1 MLQKILKILWAV
13 FLFTFPF
20 SVRFV
25 VYEQASYRF
34 GNFNPWVTGFVYL
47 PEVLL
52 GVIFVL
58 WLILNVR
65 RFTVDVW
72 QKYKILFVFLFLFLL
87 NAMVV
92 TLLRGDAVLLGFF
105 LLRVAEA
112 AIVYLLVKGEVL
124 PIKTTVTVLLS
135 GALFQIVLGY
145 LQWYL
150 NHSLG
155 LSILGEQAIGGD
167 VLGVAKNDLSEGV
180 KQIRPYGTF
189 LHPNILAAYLMA
201 ILFISLNHIKGSKL
215 TFWLI
220 ALTAGIW
227 FTGSRAA
234 AIATIACFGLLVL
247 LTYIKDIKNR
257 KSIILGLLL
266 LLAVANVWIFTYSGA
281 IRTGDAS
288 WQERINQNL
297 ISRSIVVAQPLGVGV
312 SNFTLEME
320 NFASEKLMPWE
331 FQPVHNTYFLVMN
344 EVGIQGLLILLAA
357 MVLFFWKYWKGQ
369 YMLPLMSLILIAPF
383 DHYLW
388 DSFAGMILIAIV
400 LASFRMEQEETPV
413 S

>member
-1 MLQKILKILWAV
+1 MRKLIQILWGV

-20 SVRFV
+20 SVRFL

-47 PEVLL
+47 PEILL
-52 GVIFVL
+52 GIIFVL

-65 RFTVDVW
+65 RAAWSVLRE
-72 QKYKILFVFLFLFLL
+72 YKILFVFLFLFLL
-87 NAMVV
+87 NAAVV
-92 TLLRGDAVLLGFF
+92 TLLKGDAILLGFF
-105 LLRVAEA
+105 LLRIIEV
-112 AIVYLLVKGEVL
+112 AIVYLLVADEVL
-124 PIKTTVTVLLS
+124 PVQTTVTILLS

-145 LQWYL
+145 LQWRL

-155 LSILGEQAIGGD
+155 LSILGEQAVSGD
-167 VLGVAKNDLSEGV
+167 VLGVAKNDLAEGV

-201 ILFISLNHIKGSKL
+201 ILFISLNYIKGSRL

-220 ALTAGIW
+220 VLTAGIW

-234 AIATIACFGLLVL
+234 AIATIACFGLLILFSFV
-247 LTYIKDIKNR
+247 KDIKNR
-257 KSIILGLLL
+257 KSIILGILLFL
-266 LLAVANVWIFTYSGA
+266 VVANAWIFTYSGA
-281 IRTGDAS
+281 IRTGDPA
-288 WQERINQNL
+288 WQERLNQNV
-297 ISRSIVVAQPLGVGV
+297 ISRSMVVAQPLGVGV

-331 FQPVHNTYFLVMN
+331 FQPVHDTYFLVMN

-357 MVLFFWKYWKGQ
+357 IVLFFWKYWKGE
-369 YMLPLMSLILIAPF
+369 YVLPLMALILVAPF

-388 DSFAGMILIAIV
+388 DSFVGMMLIGLAAGFYSLKTEA
-400 LASFRMEQEETPV
+400 
-413 S
+413 